1 MNDYLLDDFD
11 DYDYDWETFENE
23 LQEELRQDTHFRK
36 LSNIM
41 DFKTFNRFDDKRKIE
56 YLYNIIYDIYSY
68 LLTIHD
74 VAIKEVK

>member
-68 LLTIHD
+68 LLTIQD